1 MENKGRPSCL
11 TTEFP
16 SAEWPFA
23 GSENE
28 TRCERLA
35 SSRWGQYLTAVEKE
49 AILCAH
55 ALVPTASTSIE
66 IGCEGGRWSSLLA
79 DLGWLPT
86 CVDIDPKTLAVCQ
99 RRLPQAR
106 CILTSPQARRLP
118 AADNSMGLV
127 LIIEVPAVIES
138 TWFPT
143 EANRVLRKDGLLVG
157 VCWNRASLRGLVS
170 RVLGRQ
176 KKSLQRGKCY
186 SQTYESVKGR
196 IQTAGFSFLFERG
209 FCWSPFSRASDSSLI
224 PACVTME
231 RILKLRDLIRWSPW
245 VIFIARKGA

>member
-1 MENKGRPSCL
+1 MEKKEKTSRLTKGLRP
-11 TTEFP
+11 
-16 SAEWPFA
+16 AEWCFA

-55 ALVPTASTSIE
+55 AMARTASTSIE

-79 DLGWLPT
+79 DLGWLPA

-127 LIIEVPAVIES
+127 LVIEVPAVIES
-138 TWFPT
+138 TWFPS

-157 VCWNRASLRGLVS
+157 VCWNRTSLRGLVS

-176 KKSLQRGKCY
+176 NSLQGGNCY
-186 SQTYESVKGR
+186 SQTYESVRGR
-196 IQTAGFSFLFERG
+196 IQTARFSFLSERG
-209 FCWSPFSRASDSSLI
+209 FCWSPFSRTSDSFLI
-224 PACVTME
+224 PACLTLE

-245 VIFIARKGA
+245 VMFIARKSG